1 MTVEVEGLPI
11 VAADAIRAAVTLAI
25 VGERAGVLGH
35 ARSVCASI
43 TAIEARGALGHSDAS
58 YLRRVLRNFANDI
71 AIGFHVDGEPSPE
84 LRAQLREMMEAAR
97 G

>member
-1 MTVEVEGLPI
+1 MTVQVEAVPMG
-11 VAADAIRAAVTLAI
+11 AADEIRAAVTLAV
-25 VGERAGVLGH
+25 VGERAGVLSH

-84 LRAQLREMMEAAR
+84 LRAQLRQMMEAAR